1 MGIPI
6 ERPLH
11 IVSSPENSI
20 TKTVSI
26 DTNIL
31 DLYLSSG
38 YDPDDF
44 SVTHLDGVD
53 VGVLDTAALTI
64 DEAGKTI
71 SGLIKLNQRLDFEN
85 PIDRGENATDNDYE
99 VAIFRVMSK
108 TSSNDFKLIIRITN
122 LEAETRKLEIL
133 VDSLHLDDINQQRGI
148 REIYLY
154 EDKEVMDPLMGN
166 DPNNFLSDNLVE
178 RTSVMGNVDAMAS
191 TMNLYD
197 NDDTT
202 SGFLT
207 ATPVNNSGN
216 TYHRLIINFT
226 KEVNIEKVAIR
237 GRQVGGYY
245 GFVFILRDKNDH
257 IVYVHQASPPLSK
270 GSGSDVDATSTYAFV
285 PDYNGF
291 TTITDFNINLD
302 NTFFDIAENTT
313 NVLLID
319 NFSVAVG
326 YEYERGEV
334 SINPGA
340 DFAKFNTDNLVF
352 IDNELRGL
360 SFKVAPDAENRQD
373 TDRNNVY
380 EVGTVTISN
389 FDGGKTNFSLPV
401 RVVNVPSTVSLLSN
415 EVRLVMDVYTSNI
428 IPDLTTFVNPT
439 DLSNMI
445 SLGDATYYYELRGAD
460 AKHFKIVGNALK
472 TSGKFGFRNNFENN
486 GWYDLQVFYMAENSL
501 DVESLNISLRVESWI
516 TEVVHQAPWSARK
529 YFQSVVLTNGDVLV
543 MGGDGGNGSCIND
556 IWRSSDGGTN
566 WNQIPATG
574 HWDPRRAFQALVLGN
589 NDILVMGGNV
599 LSNNSQLGDV
609 WLSQDGGTNWS
620 VINSSAWT
628 PRSSFQAEI
637 VGSTIF
643 VYGGYTDGGT
653 TGATSASD
661 DGGRTWYNVM
671 ILGLRVARNS
681 FQSFVIND
689 QIVALNGLHNGHI
702 LGNRH
707 DRLNKSHFGRNYWR
721 SSGGPSGLP
730 WGDTMIHDFQA
741 RNTEDGA
748 FIMGGKGWLFRYS
761 GRGGIAYTPNNNIY
775 LTTDGAQSFSKV
787 PAGGHWDARY
797 AFQTVVLPNNNMLV
811 MGGYDDD
818 ENKNDIWLMNY
829 QDLHK
834 SYNSNY

>member
-53 VGVLDTAALTI
+53 VGVLETAALTI

-99 VAIFRVMSK
+99 VALFRVMSK

-257 IVYVHQASPPLSK
+257 IVYVHQASTPLSR

-401 RVVNVPSTVSLLSN
+401 RVVNVPSIVSLLSN
-415 EVRLVMDVYTSNI
+415 EVRLVMGYNDSTIISN
-428 IPDLTTFVNPT
+428 LTAFVDPNT
-439 DLSNMI
+439 LTNAI
-445 SLGDATYYYELRGAD
+445 SLGDATYVYEIRGDD
-460 AKHFKIVGNALK
+460 AIHFKIVGNTLKSANDSGLRSINTGAFNDLRVVYIAEGGVESDAVNIKIRVEGWHKLNATFTPPYGDGAASALL
-472 TSGKFGFRNNFENN
+472 NN
-486 GWYDLQVFYMAENSL
+486 VFYHFDRTWTWHINGGIRQGSIIHWHGTPHENELTS
-501 DVESLNISLRVESWI
+501 VSEAVVLNNDEALLFNQLGHIWSSENLRSVGNIGWGI
-516 TEVVHQAPWSARK
+516 RQGFKA
-529 YFQSVVLTNGDVLV
+529 VVLTNNDVLLIGGLSSLKGNYLSHHRNDVWRSSDGGTNWSVITSQAPWQSRYAHQAVVLTNNDILV
-543 MGGDGGNGSCIND
+543 MGGTHWIYNIND

-566 WNQIPATG
+566 WSRVITSHQ
-574 HWDPRRAFQALVLGN
+574 WSPRGNFRAVVFEN
-589 NDILVMGGNV
+589 NDILVMGG
-599 LSNNSQLGDV
+599 LGNGALNDV
-609 WLSQDGGTNWS
+609 YISKNGGINWEN
-620 VINSSAWT
+620 ITPTTGHWT
-628 PRSSFQAEI
+628 PRYKFQA
-637 VGSTIF
+637 
-643 VYGGYTDGGT
+643 
-653 TGATSASD
+653 
-661 DGGRTWYNVM
+661 
-671 ILGLRVARNS
+671 
-681 FQSFVIND
+681 
-689 QIVALNGLHNGHI
+689 
-702 LGNRH
+702 
-707 DRLNKSHFGRNYWR
+707 
-721 SSGGPSGLP
+721 
-730 WGDTMIHDFQA
+730 
-741 RNTEDGA
+741 
-748 FIMGGKGWLFRYS
+748 
-761 GRGGIAYTPNNNIY
+761 
-775 LTTDGAQSFSKV
+775 
-787 PAGGHWDARY
+787 
-797 AFQTVVLPNNNMLV
+797 VVLPDDGFKTVLIH
-811 MGGYDDD
+811 GGYGAYGAGFIA
-818 ENKNDIWLMNY
+818 NDTWIGRIR
-829 QDLHK
+829 
-834 SYNSNY
+834 